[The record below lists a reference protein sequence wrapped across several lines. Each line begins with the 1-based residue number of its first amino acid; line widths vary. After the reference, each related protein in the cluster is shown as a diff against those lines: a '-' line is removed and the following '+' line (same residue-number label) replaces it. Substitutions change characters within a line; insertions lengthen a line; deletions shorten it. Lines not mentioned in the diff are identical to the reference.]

1 MNARIFVVVATALAV
16 SGCGGPDSAASRI
29 ATDFY
34 EAVSD
39 GDSRTACSLLAPQT
53 RNELEQSTGQSC
65 AEALPSELAEVAD
78 GSITTAAYGD
88 GAIATR
94 GGDTVFLVRFAN
106 GWRVTAAGCTR
117 VADDKP
123 YDCTVKGA

>member
-1 MNARIFVVVATALAV
+1 MNARIFVVVATAFVA
-16 SGCGGPDSAASRI
+16 SGCGGPNSAASGV
-29 ATDFY
+29 AKDFY
-34 EAVSD
+34 AAVSE
-39 GDSRTACSLLAPQT
+39 GDSTTACSLLAPQT
-53 RNELEQSTGQSC
+53 RKELEQSTGQSC
-65 AEALPSELAEVAD
+65 AEALPSELGAVVD
-78 GSITTAAYGD
+78 GGIRTAAYGD

-106 GWRVTAAGCTR
+106 GWRVTAAGCTH